1 MEKKGSAA
9 AGAAALFVFP
19 PEKGQWAVV

>member
-1 MEKKGSAA
+1 MEKNGSAA

-19 PEKGQWAVV
+19 PEKDQWAL

>member
-19 PEKGQWAVV
+19 PEKGHGP

>member
-1 MEKKGSAA
+1 MEKNGSAA

-19 PEKGQWAVV
+19 PEKGQWAL